1 MMVPGHD
8 GRKGF
13 GGACF
18 PKDSYALYKYSKL
31 LNVEFSL
38 LKNVIDINN
47 KIRLSYNDLS
57 EREKIRIL
65 IMILTK
71 LGPSGGIG
79 RHKGLKIPR

>member
-1 MMVPGHD
+1 M
-8 GRKGF
+8 
-13 GGACF
+13 
-18 PKDSYALYKYSKL
+18 S
-31 LNVEFSL
+31 
-38 LKNVIDINN
+38 DIN

-79 RHKGLKIPR
+79 RHKGLKILDSNIVPVQVRPGHQKRACNGK